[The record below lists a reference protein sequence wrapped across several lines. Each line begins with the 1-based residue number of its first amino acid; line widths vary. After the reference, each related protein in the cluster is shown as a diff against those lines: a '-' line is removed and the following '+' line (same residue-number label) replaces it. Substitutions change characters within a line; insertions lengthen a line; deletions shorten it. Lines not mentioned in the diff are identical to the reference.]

1 MFRVQRV
8 VLALGLSATLGLAAP
23 AATRAGEPFTGAG
36 EGIILDMQ
44 NGTYQFA
51 AEGLGEP
58 LGHFGGEG
66 AFILPCDGLYGK
78 VKLFNADQD
87 TICAA
92 FIAQLQ
98 DDGSY
103 AGTLTIVGGEGRFA
117 GVSGSADWQF
127 ELVDDS
133 SFSFRFDGT
142 ITYGTMNSP

>member
-1 MFRVQRV
+1 MFRAQRV
-8 VLALGLSATLGLAAP
+8 VLALGITATLGLAAP
-23 AATRAGEPFTGAG
+23 AATRAGEPFSGAG
-36 EGIILDMQ
+36 EGIILDVQ

-51 AEGLGEP
+51 VEGLGEP

-66 AFILPCDGLYGK
+66 AFILSSGGGLYGK

-87 TICAA
+87 TVYAA
-92 FIAQLQ
+92 FIAQRQ

-103 AGTLTIVGGEGRFA
+103 TGTLTIVGGEGRFA
-117 GVSGSADWQF
+117 EASGSADWQF

-142 ITYGTMNSP
+142 ITY